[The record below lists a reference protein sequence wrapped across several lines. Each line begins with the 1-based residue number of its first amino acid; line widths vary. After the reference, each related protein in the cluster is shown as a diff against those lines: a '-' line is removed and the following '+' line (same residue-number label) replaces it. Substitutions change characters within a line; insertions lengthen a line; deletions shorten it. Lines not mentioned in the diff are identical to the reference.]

1 MYDLIVVGA
10 GPSGV
15 ACSSYIAKEGYKV
28 LLIEQSEFPRF
39 RIGESLLP
47 FSMEIFNDL
56 GFDQVLDAGEYL
68 RKNGA
73 LFISSKDEKSVY
85 FDFSDGGKAQFPFS
99 YEVSRSLFDKDFLEH
114 AKSLGV
120 EVSQPEEY
128 KSCNISSDLV
138 TVTTNK
144 KEYKSKFIIDATGGK
159 SLIINKF
166 EKKTKNE
173 LYSNNFSI
181 YAHFKDVENNR
192 IKDQGDIT
200 IGLLLNQA
208 WSWVIPFK
216 DGSTSV
222 GIVFSKEDINK
233 VKNKEELFNKII
245 GENTW
250 LENIMKDSVRSTD
263 YMISSNYSYKCEK
276 FYGERWAS
284 VGDAMSFLDPVFSS
298 GVHIGLY
305 SAKLI
310 SKNILHSLMDEN
322 ILLNSAN
329 NIVDYNNE
337 ILKGVSRFNSLL
349 QMFYGPNFIERITT
363 LEKKPKTMSSMI
375 SAVAGGVWDDNNTL
389 FRMGIL

>member
-10 GPSGV
+10 GPSGI

-28 LLIEQSEFPRF
+28 LLIEKSEFPRF

-47 FSMEIFNDL
+47 FSMEVFNDL
-56 GFDQVLDAGEYL
+56 SFDKVLKAGKYL

-73 LFISSKDEKSVY
+73 LFINSKNEKSVY
-85 FDFSDGGKAQFPFS
+85 FDFSDDKKAQFSFS
-99 YEVSRSLFDKDFLEH
+99 YQVSRSLFDKDFLEH

-120 EVSQPEEY
+120 KVNQPEEY
-128 KSCNISSDLV
+128 KSSDISNDIV
-138 TVTTNK
+138 TVTTNER
-144 KEYKSKFIIDATGGK
+144 EYKTKFIIDATGGK
-159 SLIINKF
+159 SLILNKF
-166 EKKTKNE
+166 EKKIKNE

-181 YAHFKDVENNR
+181 YAHFENVNNNH

-200 IGLLLNQA
+200 IGILHNQA
-208 WSWVIPFK
+208 WSWIIPFQ

-222 GIVFSKEDINK
+222 GIVLSRGDASE
-233 VKNKEELFNKII
+233 VKNKGLLFDKII
-245 GENTW
+245 SENFW
-250 LENIMKDSVRSTD
+250 LDSIMKDSVRSTD
-263 YMISSNYSYKCEK
+263 YMISSNFSYKCEN

-310 SKNILHSLMDEN
+310 SRNILHSLEN
-322 ILLNSAN
+322 EGILLNSPLN
-329 NIVDYNNE
+329 LVDYNHQ
-337 ILKGVSRFNSLL
+337 IIKGISRFNNLL
-349 QMFYGPNFIERITT
+349 QMFYSENFIERVTT

-375 SAVAGGVWDDNNTL
+375 SAVAGGMWDDNNTL
-389 FRMGIL
+389 FRMGVL